1 MLGRRPRQNDT
12 RWLSQEDARLTH
24 ELLRMAAEE
33 ARCAAEDL
41 RQAASEQRVLLAELQ
56 ETIRLLELRMNQGG
70 ETENTPSQ
78 SRQ

>member
-1 MLGRRPRQNDT
+1 MDANAPRPALVEIAPVVRSTAAELRVCARELQARVAMT
-12 RWLSQEDARLTH
+12 VEDARK
-24 ELLRMAAEE
+24 
-33 ARCAAEDL
+33 
-41 RQAASEQRVLLAELQ
+41 QRALLAELQ